1 MAQSISQKAV
11 NNFVKGLIT
20 EASELTFP
28 EGASV
33 DESNC
38 DLRRDGT
45 RRRRLNVEYESSHV
59 LSSFTLSN
67 SEVVATGEWTNAGG
81 DANRD
86 LLVLQKGSALYFYN
100 KANTPY
106 SNQLVT
112 SLSLS
117 SFSAGTGALTTLMQ
131 DLGASASLAVSGK
144 FEDADGELNEA
155 ASNLKQALRDSGL
168 SFGSARELITKSLA
182 GRALS
187 IFGGNVSIQNLV
199 ARSQGQI
206 FNPNMEL
213 LFNSP
218 SLRNFNFSFKMTPRS
233 ADEGEEIKTII
244 KFFKRGMAPKA
255 GEKGLFLNTPNVFE
269 LRYRQG
275 NGEHQFLHRFKQ
287 CFMTDISVNYTG
299 EGVYATYN
307 NGTPV
312 SMIMNLSFKEVAPIY
327 DIDYDSVSTGPLADP
342 DRAFRE
348 GNTGF
353 GGVGY

>member
-1 MAQSISQKAV
+1 MAAVSNRKKFSRTRGKEVLRYPLKMFTEGTDYLQIDMLDYVPVGQSGVNQETQRERFVTNPREGFRRNTNKQPLGTVLLPIPGAIQDRNAV
-11 NNFVKGLIT
+11 NYQDD
-20 EASELTFP
+20 SM
-28 EGASV
+28 
-33 DESNC
+33 
-38 DLRRDGT
+38 
-45 RRRRLNVEYESSHV
+45 
-59 LSSFTLSN
+59 N
-67 SEVVATGEWTNAGG
+67 S
-81 DANRD
+81 
-86 LLVLQKGSALYFYN
+86 LVG
-100 KANTPY
+100 
-106 SNQLVT
+106 
-112 SLSLS
+112 
-117 SFSAGTGALTTLMQ
+117 AGTGALTTLMQ

-144 FEDADGELNEA
+144 FKDADGKLTDA
-155 ASNLKQALRDSGL
+155 AKNLQQALGDSGL
-168 SFGSARELITKSLA
+168 SFDAARELITKSLA

-187 IFGGNVSIQNLV
+187 IFGGNVSIQSLV

-244 KFFKRGMAPKA
+244 RFFKRGMAPKA
-255 GEKGLFLNTPNVFE
+255 DEKGLYLNTPNVFE

-275 NGEHQFLHRFKQ
+275 NGEHKFLHRFKQ

-327 DIDYDSVSTGPLADP
+327 DIDYDEQFTSEFGGDYIAPP
-342 DRAFRE
+342 
-348 GNTGF
+348 

>member
-1 MAQSISQKAV
+1 MAAVSNRKKFSRTRGKEVLRYPLKMFTEGTDYLQIDMLDYVPVGDSDPNRDRYVTNPREGFRRNTNKQPLGTVLLPIPGGIQDRNAV
-11 NNFVKGLIT
+11 NYQDDSMNSLV
-20 EASELTFP
+20 
-28 EGASV
+28 GA
-33 DESNC
+33 
-38 DLRRDGT
+38 G
-45 RRRRLNVEYESSHV
+45 
-59 LSSFTLSN
+59 
-67 SEVVATGEWTNAGG
+67 A
-81 DANRD
+81 
-86 LLVLQKGSALYFYN
+86 
-100 KANTPY
+100 
-106 SNQLVT
+106 
-112 SLSLS
+112 
-117 SFSAGTGALTTLMQ
+117 GALTTLMQ
-131 DLGASASLAVSGK
+131 DLGASASSLLTSGK
-144 FEDADGELNEA
+144 FDDKANENA
-155 ASNLKQALRDSGL
+155 VNNLKQALGESVL
-168 SFGSARELITKSLA
+168 SFDSARELITKSLA

-187 IFGGNVSIQNLV
+187 IFGGNVSIQSLV

-244 KFFKRGMAPKA
+244 RFFKRGMAPKA
-255 GEKGLFLNTPNVFE
+255 DEKGLYLNTPNVFE

-275 NGEHQFLHRFKQ
+275 NGEHKFLHRFKQ
-287 CFMTDISVNYTG
+287 CFMTDISVNYTA
-299 EGVYATYN
+299 EGVYATYD

>member
-1 MAQSISQKAV
+1 MAAVSNRKKFSRTRGKEVLRYPLKMFAEGTDYLQIDMLDYVPVGQSGVNQETQRERFITNPREGFRRNTNKQPLGTVLLPIPGAIQDRNAV
-11 NNFVKGLIT
+11 NYQDD
-20 EASELTFP
+20 SM
-28 EGASV
+28 
-33 DESNC
+33 
-38 DLRRDGT
+38 
-45 RRRRLNVEYESSHV
+45 
-59 LSSFTLSN
+59 N
-67 SEVVATGEWTNAGG
+67 S
-81 DANRD
+81 
-86 LLVLQKGSALYFYN
+86 LVG
-100 KANTPY
+100 
-106 SNQLVT
+106 
-112 SLSLS
+112 
-117 SFSAGTGALTTLMQ
+117 AGTGALTTLMQ
-131 DLGASASLAVSGK
+131 DLGASASSLLTSGK
-144 FEDADGELNEA
+144 FDDKANQDAVN
-155 ASNLKQALRDSGL
+155 NLKQALGDSGL
-168 SFGSARELITKSLA
+168 SFDTARGLITKSLA

-244 KFFKRGMAPKA
+244 RFFKRGMAPKA
-255 GEKGLFLNTPNVFE
+255 DAEGLYLNTPNIFE

-275 NGEHQFLHRFKQ
+275 NGEHKFLHRFKQ

-327 DIDYDSVSTGPLADP
+327 DIDYDEQFTSEFGGDYIAPP
-342 DRAFRE
+342 
-348 GNTGF
+348 

>member
-1 MAQSISQKAV
+1 MYKRQTKDT
-11 NNFVKGLIT
+11 GLD
-20 EASELTFP
+20 F
-28 EGASV
+28 
-33 DESNC
+33 
-38 DLRRDGT
+38 
-45 RRRRLNVEYESSHV
+45 
-59 LSSFTLSN
+59 
-67 SEVVATGEWTNAGG
+67 
-81 DANRD
+81 
-86 LLVLQKGSALYFYN
+86 KSA
-100 KANTPY
+100 A
-106 SNQLVT
+106 
-112 SLSLS
+112 
-117 SFSAGTGALTTLMQ
+117 
-131 DLGASASLAVSGK
+131 
-144 FEDADGELNEA
+144 
-155 ASNLKQALRDSGL
+155 
-168 SFGSARELITKSLA
+168 ELITKSLT

-187 IFGGNVSIQNLV
+187 IFGGNVSLQSLT

-244 KFFKRGMAPKA
+244 RFFKRGMAPKA
-255 GEKGLFLNTPNVFE
+255 DAQGLYLNTPNVFE

-275 NGEHQFLHRFKQ
+275 NGEHKFLHRFKQ

-327 DIDYDSVSTGPLADP
+327 DIDYDEQFTSEFGGDYIAPP
-342 DRAFRE
+342 
-348 GNTGF
+348 

>member
-1 MAQSISQKAV
+1 MGTVLLPIPGGIQDRNAV
-11 NNFVKGLIT
+11 NYQDDSMNSLAGAGAGAL
-20 EASELTFP
+20 STFMQDSG
-28 EGASV
+28 E
-33 DESNC
+33 
-38 DLRRDGT
+38 
-45 RRRRLNVEYESSHV
+45 V
-59 LSSFTLSN
+59 LSNF
-67 SEVVATGEWTNAGG
+67 
-81 DANRD
+81 
-86 LLVLQKGSALYFYN
+86 
-100 KANTPY
+100 
-106 SNQLVT
+106 
-112 SLSLS
+112 
-117 SFSAGTGALTTLMQ
+117 LTT
-131 DLGASASLAVSGK
+131 GK
-144 FEDADGELNEA
+144 FEAGNTGA
-155 ASNLKQALRDSGL
+155 NLKEALSDTGL
-168 SFGSARELITKSLA
+168 NGERVTELITKSLT

-187 IFGGNVSIQNLV
+187 IFGGNVSLQNLV

-244 KFFKRGMAPKA
+244 RFFKRGMAPKA
-255 GEKGLFLNTPNVFE
+255 DEKGLYLNTPNVFE

-275 NGEHQFLHRFKQ
+275 NGEHKFLHRFKQ

-327 DIDYDSVSTGPLADP
+327 DIDYDSELSMSN
-342 DRAFRE
+342 RE
-348 GNTGF
+348 LNTGF

>member
-1 MAQSISQKAV
+1 MAAVSNRKKFSRTRGKEVLRYPLKMFAEGTDYLQIDMLDYVPVGDSDPNRDRYVTNPREGFRRNTNKQPLGTVLLPIPGAIQDRNAV
-11 NNFVKGLIT
+11 NYQDD
-20 EASELTFP
+20 SM
-28 EGASV
+28 
-33 DESNC
+33 
-38 DLRRDGT
+38 
-45 RRRRLNVEYESSHV
+45 
-59 LSSFTLSN
+59 N
-67 SEVVATGEWTNAGG
+67 S
-81 DANRD
+81 
-86 LLVLQKGSALYFYN
+86 LVG
-100 KANTPY
+100 
-106 SNQLVT
+106 
-112 SLSLS
+112 
-117 SFSAGTGALTTLMQ
+117 AGTGALTTFME
-131 DLGASASLAVSGK
+131 DGGKTVSTFLTTGK
-144 FEDADGELNEA
+144 FEAGATGD
-155 ASNLKQALRDSGL
+155 NLRKAFDDSGL
-168 SFGSARELITKSLA
+168 SFDSARELITKALA

-187 IFGGNVSIQNLV
+187 IFGGNVSLQNLV

-244 KFFKRGMAPKA
+244 RFFKRGMAPKA
-255 GEKGLFLNTPNVFE
+255 DAEGLYLNTPNVFE

-275 NGEHQFLHRFKQ
+275 NGEHKFLHRFKQ

-327 DIDYDSVSTGPLADP
+327 DIDYDEQFTSEFGGDYIAPP
-342 DRAFRE
+342 
-348 GNTGF
+348 

>member
-1 MAQSISQKAV
+1 MPGIRKKYDRNRGKEVLRYPLKMFTEGTDYLQIDMLDYVPVGDSDPNRDRYVTNPREGFRRNTNKQPLGTVLLPIPGAIQDRNAV
-11 NNFVKGLIT
+11 NYQDD
-20 EASELTFP
+20 SM
-28 EGASV
+28 
-33 DESNC
+33 
-38 DLRRDGT
+38 
-45 RRRRLNVEYESSHV
+45 
-59 LSSFTLSN
+59 N
-67 SEVVATGEWTNAGG
+67 S
-81 DANRD
+81 
-86 LLVLQKGSALYFYN
+86 LVG
-100 KANTPY
+100 
-106 SNQLVT
+106 
-112 SLSLS
+112 
-117 SFSAGTGALTTLMQ
+117 AGTGALTTFME
-131 DLGASASLAVSGK
+131 DGGKAVSTFLTTGK
-144 FEDADGELNEA
+144 FEAGDTGAK
-155 ASNLKQALRDSGL
+155 LKQAFDDSGL
-168 SFGSARELITKSLA
+168 SLGTAKDLITKALA

-187 IFGGNVSIQNLV
+187 VFGGNVSLQNLV

-244 KFFKRGMAPKA
+244 RFFKRGMAPKA
-255 GEKGLFLNTPNVFE
+255 DAEGLYLNTPNIFE

-275 NGEHQFLHRFKQ
+275 NGEHKFLHRFKQ

-327 DIDYDSVSTGPLADP
+327 DIDYDEQFTSEFGGDYIAPP
-342 DRAFRE
+342 
-348 GNTGF
+348 

>member
-1 MAQSISQKAV
+1 MAAVSNRKKFSRTRGKEVLRYPLKMFAEGTDYLQIDMLDYVPVGQSGVNQETQRERFVTNPREGFRRNTNKQPLGTVLLPIPGGIQDRNAV
-11 NNFVKGLIT
+11 NYQDDSMNSLV
-20 EASELTFP
+20 
-28 EGASV
+28 GA
-33 DESNC
+33 
-38 DLRRDGT
+38 G
-45 RRRRLNVEYESSHV
+45 
-59 LSSFTLSN
+59 
-67 SEVVATGEWTNAGG
+67 A
-81 DANRD
+81 
-86 LLVLQKGSALYFYN
+86 
-100 KANTPY
+100 
-106 SNQLVT
+106 
-112 SLSLS
+112 
-117 SFSAGTGALTTLMQ
+117 GALTTLMQ
-131 DLGASASLAVSGK
+131 DLGASASSLLTSGK
-144 FEDADGELNEA
+144 FDDKANEA
-155 ASNLKQALRDSGL
+155 AVNNLKQALGESGL
-168 SFGSARELITKSLA
+168 SFESARELITKSLS

-244 KFFKRGMAPKA
+244 RFFKRGMAPKA
-255 GEKGLFLNTPNVFE
+255 DAEGLYLNTPNVFE

-275 NGEHQFLHRFKQ
+275 NGEHKFLHRFKQ

-327 DIDYDSVSTGPLADP
+327 DIDYDEQFTSEFGGDYIAPP
-342 DRAFRE
+342 
-348 GNTGF
+348 

>member
-1 MAQSISQKAV
+1 MAAVSNRKKFSRTRGKEVLRYPLKMFAEGTDYLQIDMLDYVPVGDSDPNRDRYVTNPREGFRRNTNKQPLGTVLLPIPGGIQDRNAV
-11 NNFVKGLIT
+11 NYQDD
-20 EASELTFP
+20 SM
-28 EGASV
+28 
-33 DESNC
+33 
-38 DLRRDGT
+38 
-45 RRRRLNVEYESSHV
+45 
-59 LSSFTLSN
+59 N
-67 SEVVATGEWTNAGG
+67 S
-81 DANRD
+81 
-86 LLVLQKGSALYFYN
+86 LVG
-100 KANTPY
+100 
-106 SNQLVT
+106 
-112 SLSLS
+112 
-117 SFSAGTGALTTLMQ
+117 AGTGALTTLMQ
-131 DLGASASLAVSGK
+131 DVGASASLAMSGK
-144 FEDADGELNEA
+144 FEGAEGKLTDAA
-155 ASNLKQALRDSGL
+155 KNLQQALGDSGL
-168 SFGSARELITKSLA
+168 SFESARDLITKSLA

-255 GEKGLFLNTPNVFE
+255 DEKGLYLNTPNVFE

-275 NGEHQFLHRFKQ
+275 NGEHKFLHRFKQ